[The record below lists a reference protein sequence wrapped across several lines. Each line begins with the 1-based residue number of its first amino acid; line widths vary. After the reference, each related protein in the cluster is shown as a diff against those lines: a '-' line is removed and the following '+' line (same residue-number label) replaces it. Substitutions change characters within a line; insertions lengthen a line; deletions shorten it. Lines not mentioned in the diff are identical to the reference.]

1 MKVDEYGAWPHTEEE
16 LLEAIRSQ
24 LKRMSFA
31 SDIES
36 GYNLAPEVTAEIAL
50 AAFNYAAH
58 VMGISGFQASFA
70 DLRFIQRTRG
80 LKGPFAII
88 DGENLLYPQY
98 DLREQFEKYMREW
111 PRELKELAQQKLDK
125 DDGFMHPNV
134 RARMQYIAS
143 L

>member
-1 MKVDEYGAWPHTEEE
+1 MKIDKYGAWPHTEEE
-16 LLEAIRSQ
+16 LLEAIRDQ
-24 LKRMSFA
+24 LKRMDST

-58 VMGISGFQASFA
+58 VLGITGFQASFA
-70 DLRFIQRTRG
+70 DLTFLRRTRG
-80 LKGPFAII
+80 LKGPLAIL

-111 PRELKELAQQKLDK
+111 PEQLKERAQELLDK
-125 DDGFMHPNV
+125 DDGFMHPRV
-134 RARMQYIAS
+134 KARMEEIAK